1 MGRCYLQLNLD
12 ERRKLAKWLAARMPV
27 REIADLLSR
36 APCTIYREVRR
47 NFYRD
52 VELPELNGDH
62 AVTAQDRSERRRA
75 VHRRLIQHPQVMA
88 AVRDG
93 LGAGWS
99 PEQIAGRMK
108 VECHTCRVSH
118 ETSIAMPHQRT
129 AALNT
134 STGIRLSIATGA
146 GPAAHTGIMV
156 SGFSMKWLPC
166 TAQT

>member
-12 ERRKLAKWLAARMPV
+12 ERRKLATWLEAKMLV
-27 REIADLLSR
+27 REIADLPSR

-52 VELPELNGDH
+52 VELPEPNGDH

-93 LGAGWS
+93 LDAGWS
-99 PEQIAGRMK
+99 PEQIAGRSWNAIPIASA
-108 VECHTCRVSH
+108 TGQ
-118 ETSIAMPHQRT
+118 SIAMPTQKT
-129 AALNT
+129 AAQNT
-134 STGIRLSIATGA
+134 STGIRPSIATGA
-146 GPAAHTGIMV
+146 DPAAHDGIVV
-156 SGFSMKWLPC
+156 SVFSMNWL
-166 TAQT
+166 